1 MLSQQ
6 EILSELSKHLKIWK
20 EKYGV
25 KNIALFGSYSRDE
38 QKDRSDID
46 LLVEFEDHAL
56 TFDNYMDLKF
66 ELEDYFYTKI
76 DLVIIDD
83 LKPEIKQSIL
93 RGAKYAEGA

>member
-6 EILSELSKHLKIWK
+6 EILNELSKHLKIWK

-25 KNIALFGSYSRDE
+25 KNIALFGSYSREE
-38 QKDRSDID
+38 QKDISDID

-66 ELEDYFYTKI
+66 ELEDYFNKKI

-83 LKPEIKQSIL
+83 LKPEIKQSVL
-93 RGAKYAEGA
+93 RGVSFSTVV